1 MPQDSGVLLDYTTLI
16 SAANALNC
24 SAAVYPD
31 SVVNPYKDLLR
42 GHATAPDNPMWL
54 EMTCLADCLEASVLH
69 EHVYAMK
76 AVDHDRILDQ
86 GRYAVGNSSAISL
99 IDLWS
104 REGILRDVSAKATGS
119 DGWLQEMAADPD
131 VLGNLLRSMMRLLKE
146 PVYSTIPDLFSHS
159 QTVYKFDGE
168 SIWDTLKASLNI
180 REIGSAYRRIAR
192 EEGFTPQEKYTAHFY
207 PEEIL
212 CFFLRGLLYND
223 LAKQWQFAYQPHPA
237 RAILVASDAL
247 WSANLVPDYA
257 QVPITFVRNFHEEV
271 ARYENAAAG
280 VQLFDLDV
288 PPIFAAILRE
298 SSSIQDLPRIAIE
311 LRKSVAAREYR
322 AWVESRFHSG
332 SGLKIISA
340 QRELDELKRKLRL
353 ELGLDSQAVGIS
365 VWKITFSVR
374 IPPWLHRMRL
384 ASGAPHTVFIKDLAQ
399 ATLDVLDKERHLI
412 RIWGSSA
419 NSSKSYLGGF
429 T

>member
-192 EEGFTPQEKYTAHFY
+192 EEGFTPQENIRPTSIPKK
-207 PEEIL
+207 
-212 CFFLRGLLYND
+212 FFASFLEGSSIMIWRSSGNSPTSRTLLG
-223 LAKQWQFAYQPHPA
+223 
-237 RAILVASDAL
+237 ILVASDAL
-247 WSANLVPDYA
+247 WSANLVPDYS

-322 AWVESRFHSG
+322 AWVESRFHG

-374 IPPWLHRMRL
+374 IPPWLPDAPRVRCATHR
-384 ASGAPHTVFIKDLAQ
+384 I
-399 ATLDVLDKERHLI
+399 
-412 RIWGSSA
+412 
-419 NSSKSYLGGF
+419 Y
-429 T
+429 